1 MVRVNDAPWKHN
13 CVSQYSMWP
22 CHVLSRPASDHR
34 VYMCGYE
41 EKLGPNGATHVWT
54 NSHKG
59 CVTPQKPCE
68 GKTAFHITVYD
79 CGVVYN
85 DKEDEVSYV
94 NSSMYETET
103 KVEAAERRVR
113 EAEKAL
119 AQARYDE
126 KKAQQD
132 LRFRFEP
139 GDGTVLKFK
148 KQYDSSGKLYEFVAL
163 RISRSWYLTQ
173 SNGFTKSP
181 MSWQELKDFIGD
193 GSAWIFTANR
203 AL

>member
-1 MVRVNDAPWKHN
+1 MVRVNDGPWQHN

-41 EKLGPNGATHVWT
+41 EKLEPNGATHIWT

-59 CVTPQKPCE
+59 CVTPEKPCE

-94 NSSMYETET
+94 NPPRTET
-103 KVEAAERRVR
+103 AVQAAERRVR

-119 AQARYDE
+119 ADAKDHE
-126 KKAQQD
+126 KRAYQTM
-132 LRFRFEP
+132 RFGWQPEN
-139 GDGTVLKFK
+139 GAVIKFQ
-148 KQYDSSGKLYEFVAL
+148 KQYDPSGVLYDFVAL
-163 RISRSWYLTQ
+163 RTKGSWYLTQ

-181 MSWQELKDFIGD
+181 MSWQDLQDFIGD
-193 GSAWIFTANR
+193 GNAWRMSAYK

>member
-1 MVRVNDAPWKHN
+1 
-13 CVSQYSMWP
+13 
-22 CHVLSRPASDHR
+22 
-34 VYMCGYE
+34 MCGYE
-41 EKLGPNGATHVWT
+41 EKLETNGATHIWT

-59 CVTPQKPCE
+59 CVTPEKPCE
-68 GKTAFHITVYD
+68 GKTAFHITVFD

-103 KVEAAERRVR
+103 KVQAAERRVR

-119 AQARYDE
+119 ADAKDHE
-126 KKAQQD
+126 KRANQ
-132 LRFRFEP
+132 LMRFGMVPRN
-139 GDGTVLKFK
+139 GTIIKF
-148 KQYDSSGKLYEFVAL
+148 QKLYDPGSMNYEYVAIQHN
-163 RISRSWYLTQ
+163 RQWYLTQ

-193 GSAWIFTANR
+193 GAAWIMTPDR
-203 AL
+203 EL